1 MDIVDVVSRRY
12 RAAQGYKFWICT
24 IKNCFSSCRNLVNI
38 TIEYV
43 SSIAD
48 AYRELLVLLVIVEL
62 AQEDEELLLV
72 AAKDGLDLRGLLGVR
87 DKDLEDMERLELDVA
102 ALVAEHVHH
111 HLQIRLVRDVARHDV
126 EVGAVKQDL
135 AEQLERLPLRDVV
148 RRQEECGERREELW
162 RSVLSLLSNHMRKGK
177 YAYPVVVLL

>member
-1 MDIVDVVSRRY
+1 MKWKTLRKDGCGNIDVPEPMDGMVIQKYSGYHRHRVMSLQSRT
-12 RAAQGYKFWICT
+12 GYKFWICT

-43 SSIAD
+43 PSIAD
-48 AYRELLVLLVIVEL
+48 AYRELLVLLVVVEL

-72 AAKDGLDLRGLLGVR
+72 AAENGLDLRGLLGVR
-87 DKDLEDMERLELDVA
+87 NKDLEDVECLELDVA

-111 HLQIRLVRDVARHDV
+111 HLQVRLVRDVPRHDV
-126 EVGAVKQDL
+126 EVGAVEQDL

-148 RRQEECGERREELW
+148 RGQEESCER
-162 RSVLSLLSNHMRKGK
+162 
-177 YAYPVVVLL
+177 

>member
-1 MDIVDVVSRRY
+1 MTETLRKDGRGNIDVSEPMDGMVIQKYNGYRGRRVTSLQSRT
-12 RAAQGYKFWICT
+12 GYKFWICT

-111 HLQIRLVRDVARHDV
+111 HLQVRLVRDVARHDV
-126 EVGAVKQDL
+126 EIGAVKQDL
-135 AEQLERLPLRDVV
+135 AQQLERLPLRDVV
-148 RRQEECGERREELW
+148 RRQEECGER
-162 RSVLSLLSNHMRKGK
+162 
-177 YAYPVVVLL
+177 